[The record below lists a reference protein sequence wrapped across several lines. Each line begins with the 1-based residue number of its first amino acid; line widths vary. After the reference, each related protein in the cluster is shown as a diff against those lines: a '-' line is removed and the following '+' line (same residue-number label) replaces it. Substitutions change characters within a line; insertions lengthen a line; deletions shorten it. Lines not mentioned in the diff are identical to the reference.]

1 MIDIPELTKRRLT
14 IIVEA
19 SSFLAILKFSET
31 PKFCQKISSGYG
43 AFDIDIGLFK
53 ILNWQRGL

>member
-1 MIDIPELTKRRLT
+1 MDTLIDIAELTKSRPI

-19 SSFLAILKFSET
+19 STFLAILKFSEI

-43 AFDIDIGLFK
+43 ALDIDIGLLR
-53 ILNWQRGL
+53 ILY